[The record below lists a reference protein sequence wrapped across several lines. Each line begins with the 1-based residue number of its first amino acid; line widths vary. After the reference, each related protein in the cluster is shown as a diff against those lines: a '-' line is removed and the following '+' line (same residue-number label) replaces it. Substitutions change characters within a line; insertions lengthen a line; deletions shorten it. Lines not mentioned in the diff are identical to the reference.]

1 MSPERTYPFLK
12 TLGCERVPAAHN
24 RRRREVEH
32 CRQPLVDELSRS
44 PRSRRAQTPR
54 QQNARTRVWSNSLPQ
69 ALSASPA
76 WMPSPFHLHASLRR
90 RGARPAQDFLYAQQ
104 GRGQRA
110 GGRDRP
116 ATRREGSA
124 YGDAKAWQ
132 ARSRATSVTEI
143 TGPRCLV
150 AWEAGRLC
158 RPRTVA
164 GGFGN
169 PLRVPMSTTACRRQK
184 RPNHDTR
191 IRLAS
196 QKTDLIAQRTRHHP
210 TTMLACSLQGPGV

>member
-1 MSPERTYPFLK
+1 MSCPEAHAVAALKHPGSRTPGPGCGPTLCHRRYLLPQ
-12 TLGCERVPAAHN
+12 LGC
-24 RRRREVEH
+24 
-32 CRQPLVDELSRS
+32 
-44 PRSRRAQTPR
+44 RA
-54 QQNARTRVWSNSLPQ
+54 
-69 ALSASPA
+69 
-76 WMPSPFHLHASLRR
+76 PFHLHASLRR